1 MGINPH
7 FAASVSWRIQ
17 EILQDELKVV
27 GGVAIY
33 EDDSLR
39 ITGPIPMDEP
49 EQESGT
55 MELVLKAGPHTPVD
69 IVVFRELVKGGVYT
83 TIEEMPEGPLW
94 GVVDD
99 LTAAFYPNSHMWPTV
114 KA

>member
-1 MGINPH
+1 MGINPQ
-7 FAASVSWRIQ
+7 FAASVSWRVQ
-17 EILQDELKVV
+17 EILQNEHQVV

-33 EDDSLR
+33 EDDSIR
-39 ITGPIPMDEP
+39 ITGPIPKDEP
-49 EQESGT
+49 EQENGT
-55 MELVLKAGPHTPVD
+55 MELVLKAGSHTPID
-69 IVVFRELVKGGVYT
+69 IVVFREVVKGAVHT

-99 LTAAFYPNSHMWPTV
+99 LTAAFYPNSHTWPTS